1 MTGEDYIFRYRLDS
15 PGEIPAGAVSPA
27 AMAGEL
33 LRSLL
38 DVLIPCSGDRELKVD
53 GFKLLSGGSVVNSL
67 YQSAPGHS
75 GGGEKRGR
83 DDLEFPSPASPGRG
97 IREGY
102 QDIKNAALFSPLI
115 ELAKKNLEILLSLV
129 DLEYQ
134 GRPVKVDGFRLK
146 DLGHWLVP
154 SACDPSEVIEHIGT
168 RCNCDCVFC
177 YNKGAPPS
185 LALRGP
191 KRTASEEYE
200 EIMTRIRY
208 FSPGAQR
215 SLFPG
220 LGSTCEVL
228 AHPHALDFLSALREK
243 TGEPFRIAT
252 NGSALTRGNIQKL
265 AGLKPVYLDI
275 SLNSSDPGRR
285 KRLMRDA
292 RPETAIGSLPLLKDE
307 GIPFSVVVVPWP
319 LESHAEMLED
329 LERTAVYAGAND
341 ARMVQVSLPGHS
353 RYFSPARPF
362 ELDDLWPAAAAKV
375 REIRPRCGCPVVIM
389 PGMYEEYLTRQKKNV
404 PEVIGVVR
412 NSPAHLA
419 GIKPG
424 DVITGIAGI
433 TIQNRPQARDI
444 LSLLQRGWC
453 GAVSVRVQRGETEIE
468 IRIDSGKHAYP
479 YCSLTGS
486 HLGVVFMGTGLRS
499 GYLERLGEIIRSR
512 GAGRVLF
519 LSSRLVRP
527 VFEQMVRESPF
538 FGGFDLAIEVPEN
551 KFFGGNIFMGD
562 LLVVE
567 DFISCIKG
575 YIRKKRARPDLVVI
589 PSSPFNLGQWGRD
602 LTGRCYLDIEREAG
616 VPVELLECSTIYD

>member
-1 MTGEDYIFRYRLDS
+1 MSREDYVFRYRVDL
-15 PGEIPAGAVSPA
+15 PGESSAGAASPA

-33 LRSLL
+33 LKSLL
-38 DVLIPCSGDRELKVD
+38 DVLIPCSGDQELKVD
-53 GFKLLSGGSVVNSL
+53 GFKLLSDRSVVNSL
-67 YQSAPGHS
+67 YQSMPGHS
-75 GGGEKRGR
+75 GGKEGAGREGR
-83 DDLEFPSPASPGRG
+83 DLSSLPASPRDTL
-97 IREGY
+97 EGY

-115 ELAKKNLEILLSLV
+115 ELVKKQLESLLSLV
-129 DLEYQ
+129 DLECQ

-146 DLGHWLVP
+146 DLSQWLVP

-191 KRTASEEYE
+191 NRKVSEEYE

-208 FSPGAQR
+208 FSPGARR

-265 AGLKPVYLDI
+265 ASLKPVYLDI
-275 SLNSSDPGRR
+275 SLNSSSPGRR
-285 KRLMRDA
+285 KRLMQDA
-292 RPETAIGSLPLLKDE
+292 KPETAIRSLPLLRDA

-319 LESHAEMLED
+319 LKSQAEMLED

-341 ARMVQVSLPGHS
+341 ARMVQVSLPGYS
-353 RYFSPARPF
+353 RYFSPARPL
-362 ELDDLWPAAAAKV
+362 ELEDLWPATVAKV
-375 REIRPRCGCPVVIM
+375 REIRLRCGCPVVIM
-389 PGMYEEYLTRQKKNV
+389 PGMYEEYLSRPKKNV

-419 GIKPG
+419 GLKPG
-424 DVITGIAGI
+424 DVIRGIAGI
-433 TIQNRPQARDI
+433 IIKNRPQARDI
-444 LSLLQRGWC
+444 LSLLQRGRS

-468 IRIDSGKHAYP
+468 IRIDPDKHAYP
-479 YCSLTGS
+479 YCKLTGS

-499 GYLERLGEIIRSR
+499 GYLERLGEVIRAR
-512 GAGRVLF
+512 GARKVLF

-527 VFEQMVRESPF
+527 VFEQMIGESHF
-538 FGGFDLAIEVPEN
+538 FGGIDLTIEVPEN

-562 LLVVE
+562 LLVVD
-567 DFISCIKG
+567 DFISCIAG
-575 YIRKKRARPDLVVI
+575 YIRKTGTRPDLVVI

-602 LTGRCYLDIEREAG
+602 LTGRCYLDIEREVG